1 MSESQ
6 EILRRKIAQASTLG
20 SVVRTMKTLA
30 AVSIRQYEEA
40 VRAIAD
46 YYRTIEIGLFECLHL
61 TENGHSVFRLE
72 RSTNMLTIAIVFGA
86 DQGLVG
92 RFDDLIIEK
101 LRLELDAGSESV
113 IVIPV
118 GERVQS
124 RLEDAAF
131 PAGRLFALPGSVSA
145 ITPLIGELLTEV
157 EHLRRKAD
165 TFELLLVY
173 NSRVS
178 GESCEAISRRLLPF
192 DEQWAREVTS
202 HTGKWPTGSKPELL
216 NGVSSVQWALVR
228 EYLFVSLFRACAE
241 SLAAE
246 NASRLSAMQR
256 AEKNI
261 DEMIEELTK
270 VSNERRQAGIDE
282 ELFDV
287 VSGFRTLG
295 ERGDSLK

>member
-6 EILRRKIAQASTLG
+6 EILRRKIAQADTLG

-61 TENGHSVFRLE
+61 TENGYSVFRQE

-101 LRLELDAGSESV
+101 LRLELEAGSASV

-131 PAGRLFALPGSVSA
+131 PAGRLFALPNSVSA
-145 ITPLIGELLTEV
+145 ITPLIGELLTEL

-178 GESCEAISRRLLPF
+178 GESCEAVSRRLLPF
-192 DEQWAREVTS
+192 DEQWAHEVTT
-202 HTGKWPTGSKPELL
+202 HTGRWPTGSKPELL
-216 NGVSSVQWALVR
+216 NGVYSVQWALVR

-270 VSNERRQAGIDE
+270 VSNERRQAEIDE